1 MSAPSA
7 SPTPTTPAP
16 GSPGAGTA
24 RRGGTGPL
32 GVFGW
37 VLVVIALLFAI
48 GGVGAIVIHLTQ
60 RDSDGYFTTSSERF
74 QSAGFALTA
83 QDLDLGNLSGS
94 GVIKDVLGDVR
105 VTASAPSGR
114 PLFVGIATT
123 ADLNRYLGGV
133 RHSEVTE
140 VDGSKTPYLQHTGA
154 PPVGPPSQQNF
165 WKARAVGTGSQT
177 ATWKVTSGN
186 WSIAVMSASGAPPV
200 QADVKIGAK
209 TTLLLWVG
217 VGLIV
222 LAFVI
227 GGVAAL
233 MITQDP
239 RRRPAAP
246 APAPAI

>member
-1 MSAPSA
+1 MSAPTA
-7 SPTPTTPAP
+7 SPTPTTPPPDA
-16 GSPGAGTA
+16 GAA
-24 RRGGTGPL
+24 KRGGTGPL

-37 VLVVIALLFAI
+37 ILAVIAVILAL
-48 GGVGAIVIHLTQ
+48 GGAAAIVIHLTQ

-133 RHSEVTE
+133 RHSEVTD
-140 VDGSKTPYLQHTGA
+140 VDGSKITYLQHTGG

-222 LAFVI
+222 IAFVI
-227 GGVAAL
+227 G
-233 MITQDP
+233 
-239 RRRPAAP
+239 
-246 APAPAI
+246 

>member
-37 VLVVIALLFAI
+37 ILVVIALLFAI

-83 QDLDLGNLSGS
+83 QDLDLGDLAGS
-94 GVIKDVLGDVR
+94 GAIKDVLGNLR
-105 VTASAPSGR
+105 VTAER
-114 PLFVGIATT
+114 PGGGPVFVGIAST
-123 ADLNRYLGGV
+123 ANLDRYLGSV
-133 RHSEVTE
+133 NHSEVTD
-140 VDGSKTPYLQHTGA
+140 VDGSDISYSQHAG
-154 PPVGPPSQQNF
+154 GPPASLPSRQNI
-165 WKARAVGTGSQT
+165 WAASTVGTGSQT
-177 ATWKVTSGN
+177 ATWKVDGGN
-186 WSIAVMSASGAPPV
+186 WSIAVMNAAGTRPV
-200 QADVKIGAK
+200 AADINLGAK
-209 TTLLLWVG
+209 TTVLLWVG
-217 VGLIV
+217 IGLIV
-222 LAFVI
+222 IAIVLGG
-227 GGVAAL
+227 GGVL

-239 RRRPAAP
+239 RRKPP
-246 APAPAI
+246 PAPAI